1 MIELTIDDKKVK
13 VAGGLTILQAALE
26 NRIYIPHMCW
36 DPRLKPYGGCRL
48 CVVETEG
55 QPRLLASCAYPAE
68 NGMVVHT
75 NTPRLNKIR
84 KTLVELLL
92 IHHPLDCPV
101 CDKSG
106 ACSLQDLA
114 LKFGPSMSRFS
125 EKRHAVEK
133 DTGSPFIE
141 RNPNRCILCGKC
153 VRVCWEHQGVGA
165 INFIGR
171 GFDSKISQA
180 FDETLDCEF
189 CGQCVDACPVGALG
203 NKPFKYRASA
213 WFLESYDS
221 ICPYCGVGCTVTL
234 DTREGKIVRTKADAL
249 QGINKGDLCVKG
261 RYGMDFIY
269 AENRLRKPL
278 VRKDGQ
284 LTEVSWEE
292 ALYVLSERLTEIINT
307 SGPARIGAIGSS
319 KFSNENNYMMQHF
332 MRKVVG
338 TNNIDSI
345 SRFGYAKVQE
355 AVVKA
360 FGLVNLPIKLNAP
373 VENDVILVVESDITA
388 THPVWG
394 LRYLEAKRKGAR
406 LLVVDPRESKLS
418 RHSDIWLRIRPGTSV
433 VLLNAIMNMA
443 IEEGYHLKSNMPGD
457 CNERTRSITAANYEE
472 IAQLV
477 KPYTPEMVADVTRIE
492 EEEFIELAH
501 AFLASENRMIA
512 MTMGSMENNKGI
524 NTLYAAANLLMLTG
538 DGPSAL
544 QVPASNANTY
554 GMWQMGI
561 APDYLPGYTKL
572 PGAPGKNLMQMLYDK
587 GDGVDAL
594 YVMGSLGISP
604 QFKTVETALR
614 RLKLLVV
621 QDIRF
626 TETANLAHIVLP
638 VCSWAEEDATF
649 INAAGIGQRLE
660 RIVAPTGDSLPGWQ
674 IFRNLA
680 RFMKTSTG
688 LETLPALRQQIDAIV
703 KEGGRE
709 RWCYVPVAFDEL
721 ERIDRHYPLA
731 MVTGNLM
738 QHSGSLSVMS
748 RSLSEVFSEAFIQV
762 NERDAVRFGI
772 TDGAQVRIE
781 SRRGQA
787 IVKVKVTD
795 EVIAGM
801 IFAPGH
807 FSNTRL
813 NELTYVTETGT
824 APITAVN
831 IRPA

>member
-13 VAGGLTILQAALE
+13 IAKGSTILQAALE
-26 NRIYIPHMCW
+26 NNIYIPHLCW

-68 NGMVVHT
+68 NGMVVYT

-84 KTLVELLL
+84 KTMIELLL

-106 ACSLQDLA
+106 ACSLQYLA
-114 LKFGPSMSRFS
+114 LKFGPSISRFH
-125 EKRHAVEK
+125 EKKRSVEK
-133 DTGSPFIE
+133 DTSSPFIE

-180 FDETLDCEF
+180 FDEMLDCEF

-203 NKPFKYRASA
+203 SKPFKYRASA
-213 WFLESYDS
+213 WFMESYDS
-221 ICPYCGVGCTVTL
+221 ICPYCSVGCTVTL
-234 DTREGKIVRTKADAL
+234 DTREGKIIRTRSDAL
-249 QGINKGDLCVKG
+249 RGINKGDLCVKG
-261 RYGMDFIY
+261 RYGTDFIY
-269 AENRLRKPL
+269 ADNRLRKPL

-284 LTEVSWEE
+284 LVEVSWEE
-292 ALYVLSERLTEIINT
+292 ALYVLSERLTDIINT
-307 SGPARIGAIGSS
+307 GGPGRIGAIGSS
-319 KFSNENNYMMQHF
+319 KVSNEGNYMMQHF
-332 MRKVVG
+332 MRNVVG
-338 TNNIDSI
+338 TNNIDSLC
-345 SRFGYAKVQE
+345 RFGYAGVQE
-355 AVVKA
+355 AVMKA
-360 FGLVNLPIKLNAP
+360 FGLMNLPIRLTAP
-373 VENDVILVVESDITA
+373 LEADVILVVESDITA

-394 LRYLEAKRKGAR
+394 LRYIEAKRKGAK
-406 LLVVDPRESKLS
+406 LLVIDPRDSKLS
-418 RHSDIWLRIRPGTSV
+418 RHSDMWLRIRPGTSAM
-433 VLLNAIMNMA
+433 LLNGLMHMA
-443 IEEGYHLKSNMPGD
+443 IEEGYHLKNNMS
-457 CNERTRSITAANYEE
+457 TTAANYED

-477 KPYTPEMVADVTRIE
+477 KYYTPEVVADVTRIDE
-492 EEEFIELAH
+492 DEFVELAH
-501 AFLASENRMIA
+501 TFLASQSRMIA
-512 MTMGSMENNKGI
+512 MTLGSMENNKGI
-524 NTLYAAANLLMLTG
+524 NTLYAASNLVMLTG

-544 QVPASNANTY
+544 QIPASSSNTY

-572 PGAPGKNLMQMLYDK
+572 PGTPGKDILQMLYDR

-594 YVMGSLGISP
+594 YVMGSLGLAP
-604 QFKTVETALR
+604 QFKTMEAALK

-649 INAAGIGQRLE
+649 INAAGTRQRLE
-660 RIVAPTGDSLPGWQ
+660 RIVATTGDSIPGWK

-688 LETLPALRQQIDAIV
+688 IETLPELRQQIDTIV
-703 KEGGRE
+703 TEGGRE
-709 RWCYVPVAFDEL
+709 RWCYVPVPFDEL
-721 ERIDRHYPLA
+721 EIIDRHYPLA

-738 QHSGSLSVMS
+738 QHSGSLTVMS
-748 RSLSEVFSEAFIQV
+748 KSLTEVFSEAFIQV
-762 NERDAVRFGI
+762 NERDAIRFGI
-772 TDGAQVRIE
+772 SDGAQVRIE

-787 IVKVKVTD
+787 IVKAKVTG
-795 EVIAGM
+795 EVISGM
-801 IFAPGH
+801 IFAPIH
-807 FSNTRL
+807 FSNARL
-813 NELTYVTETGT
+813 NELTYITETGA